1 MLRVFVD
8 ASFSPITKRAVGCY
22 LYNNV
27 MNYHYMEN
35 TRNTQAEVETVLMMM
50 HKMPYD
56 KNITVYTDC
65 MAVIKIYKE
74 RYLEQILTP
83 PRDDL
88 RSLMLS
94 HTNILFEKIDGH
106 LKSSL
111 RNENDKI
118 FSMVDKAARA
128 ELRKNNTVYR

>member
-1 MLRVFVD
+1 MLKVFVD

-35 TRNTQAEVETVLMMM
+35 TRNTQAEINTVLIMM
-50 HKMPYD
+50 HNMPYD

-65 MAVIKIYKE
+65 MAVVKIYNE
-74 RYLEQILTP
+74 RYIDQLLAP
-83 PRDDL
+83 PRDML

-94 HTNILFEKIDGH
+94 HNNILFEKIDGH
-106 LKSSL
+106 VKSSL
-111 RNENDKI
+111 KNENDKM
-118 FSMVDKAARA
+118 FSLVDKAARA
-128 ELRKNNTVYR
+128 ELRKIN